1 MGLGAALL
9 LPRKGLERRD
19 MKRPGMGWASGCT
32 ERVEKGRERQP
43 AWSVAGRSHLVSGET
58 GCLRRP

>member
-32 ERVEKGRERQP
+32 GAWRRGGRDSQP
-43 AWSVAGRSHLVSGET
+43 GVLRGEAISSL
-58 GCLRRP
+58 GKLGA